1 MKLNDIQDCIC
12 DLYDV
17 HRKLPNHILI
27 KPKDNDGT
35 STTIADC
42 LENIIEKLQQEE
54 VRKLNKDKEYIL

>member
-42 LENIIEKLQQEE
+42 LENIIEILQQEE

>member
-42 LENIIEKLQQEE
+42 LENIIEKLEQEE